1 MEKKYQVLS
10 LKREKITEI
19 LMTLVLLLP
28 DIYSKVNK
36 LFDNTKIIDQTI
48 MFGKDNIL

>member
-19 LMTLVLLLP
+19 LTALVLLIP
-28 DIYSKVNK
+28 DIHQKVNK
-36 LFDNTKIIDQTI
+36 LFDNTFI
-48 MFGKDNIL
+48 N